1 MKTIDITTY
10 RINRLLKENGWSQ
23 SDLAKKLGVTQQTI
37 QKWVR
42 GKASP
47 SMDNID
53 KLVELTDLPSHWFML
68 PPDEGDQ
75 VVTPDSIKI
84 GPTQLDLLKTFNA
97 FPEEDQAQM
106 LQEMKEKKESMD
118 KTVERWLA
126 AQKGRR
132 A

>member
-10 RINRLLKENGWSQ
+10 RINRLLLEMGWSQ
-23 SDLAKKLGVTQQTI
+23 SELAQKLGVTQQTI
-37 QKWVR
+37 QKWVK

-47 SMDNID
+47 SMENVD
-53 KLVELTDLPSHWFML
+53 KLVDVTGHPSHWFML
-68 PPDEGDQ
+68 PPDDDQ
-75 VVTPDSIKI
+75 LSAPVPVKMSNTERE
-84 GPTQLDLLKTFNA
+84 LLLTFGA
-97 FPEEDQAQM
+97 FPEEDQMQM
-106 LQEMKEKKESMD
+106 LQEMKDKKESMD

>member
-10 RINRLLKENGWSQ
+10 RINRLLREKAWSQ
-23 SDLAKKLGVTQQTI
+23 SMLAQKLGVTQQTI
-37 QKWVR
+37 QKWVK

-47 SMDNID
+47 SMENID
-53 KLVELTDLPSHWFML
+53 RLVDVTGYPSHWFML
-68 PPDEGDQ
+68 PPEDDDQ
-75 VVTPDSIKI
+75 QSAPLPAKMSETERE
-84 GPTQLDLLKTFNA
+84 LLLIFGA
-97 FPEEDQAQM
+97 FPEDDQRQM
-106 LQEMKEKKESMD
+106 LQEMKDKKESMD

>member
-10 RINRLLKENGWSQ
+10 RINRLLSENGWSQ

-68 PPDEGDQ
+68 PPDEEDQ
-75 VVTPDSIKI
+75 IVTPDSIKI

-106 LQEMKEKKESMD
+106 LREMKEKKESMD